1 MLILFHPSAWIY
13 STTIL
18 FFNVIQNHTKH
29 TLIIHS
35 DHINF
40 KKRWSVTFLKTKFSG
55 FSQKI
60 IDERIP
66 LNLKCGL
73 IIETVYNKW
82 IAEYTITVK
91 KCKMVL
97 EPVIDVKN
105 HA

>member
-40 KKRWSVTFLKTKFSG
+40 KKRWSVTFLKTKCSG

-60 IDERIP
+60 IDDRIP
-66 LNLKCGL
+66 LNLA
-73 IIETVYNKW
+73 VYKKR
-82 IAEYTITVK
+82 IAEYGE
-91 KCKMVL
+91 KM
-97 EPVIDVKN
+97 ENGDR
-105 HA
+105 AGY